1 MSKKIIAGVCS
12 VPMVVAGLFKAINDG
27 SADYPLRVREEFVRD
42 YIGKFE
48 GCRSRSYLDTG
59 GLETVGIGSTHFN
72 CGKIITGKIYSD
84 EEIAKRL
91 NKDLWVAEQ
100 CVNKYFN
107 GEMLPQNKFEA
118 LVDFTF
124 NLGCTKAI
132 GAVKMTT
139 IRRYALTGDYTKMCL
154 EQMKWVKGRNL
165 KGELVTIKGLYNRRK
180 EVVQWCLMEN

>member
-1 MSKKIIAGVCS
+1 VSKKVISAVCS
-12 VPMVVAGLFKAINDG
+12 VPTVVGGLFTAINEG
-27 SADYPLRVREEFVRD
+27 TADYPLRVREEFVRD

-48 GCRSRSYLDTG
+48 GCRSQSYLDTG

-72 CGKIITGKIYSD
+72 CGKIITGKIYSN

-107 GEMLPQNKFEA
+107 GANLPQNKFEA
-118 LVDFTF
+118 MVDFTF

-132 GAVKMTT
+132 GTTKMTG
-139 IRRYALTGDYTKMCL
+139 IRRYALLGDYKKMCN
-154 EQMKWVKGRNL
+154 EQMKWVKGRNK
-165 KGELVTIKGLYNRRK
+165 KGELVTIQGLYNRRK
-180 EVVQWCLMEN
+180 EVTEWCLMEN